1 MAWIMAAK
9 ELGGIIYLTRLPKSQ
24 SATVPGVPDGY
35 PADWFP
41 VGPGTQ
47 PSVQEYN
54 GTQYILTFNYL
65 SHLFTRIIDT
75 ATWPPTQVVPVTTP
89 VPYPGGAWEIELPAD
104 ALAVNLA
111 SSTGFGL
118 VAPWYNP
125 PTLNQPLL
133 FLDPIDDTYSV
144 TLTLTSGYVPQFSVS
159 QFPYYQLWYRAIGTQ
174 TWMLLQNWT
183 RAGVAPTYAFS
194 YLFSNVGSLR
204 YQFSLIWGAPPNPT
218 DQWNPNDFEGGA
230 VGATY
235 VTVDSNVQ
243 RPSYQAFI
251 TETLTL
257 DRAST
262 DAYAIFGE
270 RQLFIVVA
278 APQSGSDEIQLSKS
292 LVGGS
297 TDAFASFG
305 ERAAFIFLALPE
317 VGGSPPSN
325 GVEEKLFP
333 KMGGITPGANNYVAS
348 TCSLGAYIGN

>member
-1 MAWIMAAK
+1 
-9 ELGGIIYLTRLPKSQ
+9 
-24 SATVPGVPDGY
+24 
-35 PADWFP
+35 
-41 VGPGTQ
+41 
-47 PSVQEYN
+47 
-54 GTQYILTFNYL
+54 
-65 SHLFTRIIDT
+65 
-75 ATWPPTQVVPVTTP
+75 VTTP

-104 ALAVNLA
+104 ALSVNLA

-133 FLDPIDDTYSV
+133 FLDPIDNTFSV
-144 TLTLTSGYVPQFSVS
+144 ALTLTSGYVPQFSPS
-159 QFPYYQLWYRAIGTQ
+159 QFPYYQLWYRAIGTL

-183 RAGVAPTYAFS
+183 RAGAGPPTSPPYAFS

-218 DQWNPNDFEGGA
+218 DQWNPNDFEGGV

-235 VTVDSNVQ
+235 ITVDSNTQHV
-243 RPSYQAFI
+243 SYEAFI

-262 DAYAIFGE
+262 NSYANFGS

-292 LVGGS
+292 LIGS
-297 TDAFASFG
+297 GTEAFASFG
-305 ERAAFIFLALPE
+305 ARASFIFVTAPLT
-317 VGGSPPSN
+317 GGSPPSN
-325 GVEEKLFP
+325 GVEELLFP